1 MKTSSH
7 DLNCDRHV
15 MKVSCASSG
24 APLMPVLPVENKK
37 LPEEIGEEK
46 QKEPHKKSN
55 LLHVYNA

>member
-1 MKTSSH
+1 
-7 DLNCDRHV
+7 